1 MLDRR
6 GGELFDTKAPPPVT
20 VPALS
25 CLKVPVVDEGAERRE
40 IADKF
45 AEHRTIRAGVEC
57 WQAISTVNTFEAWT
71 KIAKSLQVGRNHVL
85 RATGAAGP
93 AGQIYCKAFSAWIDQ
108 HGFSGIE
115 KSVRSA
121 ALDLV
126 EHLAE
131 IEAWRLTLSE
141 KRRRQLKHPL
151 SNVAAWRKATAQA
164 KSTDL
169 HRAAALAWRR
179 FVSCAKALP
188 ANEAALLWQAALSE
202 AQSMTMPTPLQQGR
216 D

>member
-71 KIAKSLQVGRNHVL
+71 KIAKAGR
-85 RATGAAGP
+85 TQP
-93 AGQIYCKAFSAWIDQ
+93 CPTSD
-108 HGFSGIE
+108 
-115 KSVRSA
+115 
-121 ALDLV
+121 
-126 EHLAE
+126 
-131 IEAWRLTLSE
+131 
-141 KRRRQLKHPL
+141 RRCRPCGT
-151 SNVAAWRKATAQA
+151 N
-164 KSTDL
+164 
-169 HRAAALAWRR
+169 
-179 FVSCAKALP
+179 
-188 ANEAALLWQAALSE
+188 LL
-202 AQSMTMPTPLQQGR
+202 
-216 D
+216 